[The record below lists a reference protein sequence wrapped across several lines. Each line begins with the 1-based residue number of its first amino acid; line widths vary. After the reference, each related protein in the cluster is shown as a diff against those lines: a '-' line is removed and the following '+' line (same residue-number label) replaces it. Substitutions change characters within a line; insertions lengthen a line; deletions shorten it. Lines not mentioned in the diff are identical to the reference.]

1 MTETEDKMSHNNIE
15 DNIIDN
21 NAATT
26 RTREVADAP
35 QPISKTKF
43 SYRDKLIAAGVSPEN
58 VDRLM
63 ANRKASGHKNTEASF
78 NRLLRSLE
86 QVCNARG
93 VTYDEAI
100 GYASRK
106 GWGYINPDWNLEGL
120 RAKVKRSMRTMSF
133 DELVKF
139 ESRK

>member
-1 MTETEDKMSHNNIE
+1 MFVLLFVLFCNRAVKRKGGGAVNFIM
-15 DNIIDN
+15 
-21 NAATT
+21 
-26 RTREVADAP
+26 EVENLEYPDAVR
-35 QPISKTKF
+35 
-43 SYRDKLIAAGVSPEN
+43 YDEL
-58 VDRLM
+58 
-63 ANRKASGHKNTEASF
+63 
-78 NRLLRSLE
+78 
-86 QVCNARG
+86 
-93 VTYDEAI
+93 TYDEAI